1 MSVLKITK
9 ENYETEVL
17 KSDKLVLIDFY
28 ADWCGPC
35 KMMSPI
41 IDEIAEEVGDKIKVG
56 KINVDENQ
64 ELAMEYEVMSIPT
77 IIILQNGEVKNS
89 FVGVREK
96 ERNNILLGKNDLK
109 NKGSYLI

>member
-35 KMMSPI
+35 KLLGPVLEKISKSYPDI
-41 IDEIAEEVGDKIKVG
+41 TFIKV
-56 KINVDENQ
+56 NVDDNEQ
-64 ELAMEYEVMSIPT
+64 LAVDFGILSIPAVFM
-77 IIILQNGEVKNS
+77 LKDGKPVNK
-89 FVGVREK
+89 FVGSLPESRIV
-96 ERNNILLGKNDLK
+96 NILEETFK
-109 NKGSYLI
+109 